1 MKKQWFVIALCCL
14 LSCFALCACA
24 ETVEEEPHPLTEY
37 VLSIAQDGEELIHLT
52 EDDLLDLIGIE
63 PQEYTDFVYLAATNA
78 LTGREIIVL
87 KAVDEEAAERLAEL
101 LQAYLE
107 QRMNE
112 MRNYLPEVY
121 QILSKAEV
129 LRKDLT
135 LVLSMA
141 APTEDEPLL
150 LLEPVELP
158 EEAAA
163 DGV

>member
-1 MKKQWFVIALCCL
+1 
-14 LSCFALCACA
+14 
-24 ETVEEEPHPLTEY
+24 
-37 VLSIAQDGEELIHLT
+37 
-52 EDDLLDLIGIE
+52 
-63 PQEYTDFVYLAATNA
+63 
-78 LTGREIIVL
+78 
-87 KAVDEEAAERLAEL
+87 
-101 LQAYLE
+101 
-107 QRMNE
+107 MNE

-141 APTEDEPLL
+141 APTEDAPLL